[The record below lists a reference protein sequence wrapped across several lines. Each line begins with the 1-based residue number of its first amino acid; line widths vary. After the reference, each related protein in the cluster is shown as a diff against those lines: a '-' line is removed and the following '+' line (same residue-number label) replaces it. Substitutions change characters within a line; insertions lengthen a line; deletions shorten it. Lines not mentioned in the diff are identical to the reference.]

1 MKKINKKQYITT
13 LVVCFFA
20 IAILSFCTIQ
30 AFYKKAVDDTL
41 SVGESALKQQKEQM
55 DAYLSRGMDA
65 VELTAITVEYMLR
78 ENYSG
83 DDILD
88 FLTQES
94 KYYKRDVDKSLREF
108 MDFSM
113 ENILTE

>member
-1 MKKINKKQYITT
+1 M
-13 LVVCFFA
+13 
-20 IAILSFCTIQ
+20 
-30 AFYKKAVDDTL
+30 DDTL

-83 DDILD
+83 DDIFRLSD
-88 FLTQES
+88 TGVKILQEGC
-94 KYYKRDVDKSLREF
+94 R
-108 MDFSM
+108 
-113 ENILTE
+113 